1 MCYTKLSDTMLNSE
15 VTTDTE
21 TQIKLAARKI
31 FLQKGLAGTRLQ
43 EIADEAGIGRTA
55 LHYYFR
61 SKEKLFAV
69 VWKDF
74 FGELAARM
82 LDLNADNYTIVEK
95 MQLFAGHYMDDAMQK
110 PEVDI
115 FLLNEFNKNPALFQ
129 DIQKLLQKDFYE
141 YFKTGI
147 AEAVK
152 RGEMIGN
159 PEQIFL
165 TFLSSCM
172 FPFAGMGMIK
182 SLLNLSDKAYLN
194 LMKERK
200 QYLIDFLANAFK
212 A

>member
-1 MCYTKLSDTMLNSE
+1 MLHNE

-31 FLQKGLAGTRLQ
+31 FLQKGLEGTRLQ

-74 FGELAARM
+74 FAEVAARM
-82 LDLNADNYTIVEK
+82 PDVTSDKHTIIEK

-110 PEVDI
+110 PEVDL

-129 DIQKLLQKDFYE
+129 DIQKLIRQDFYQ

-147 AEAVK
+147 TKAVE
-152 RGEMIGN
+152 RGEMKGQ

-165 TFLSSCM
+165 TFISSCM

-182 SLLNLSDKAYLN
+182 SLLNLSDEAYLN

-200 QYLIDFLANAFK
+200 QYLVDFLATAFK
-212 A
+212 G